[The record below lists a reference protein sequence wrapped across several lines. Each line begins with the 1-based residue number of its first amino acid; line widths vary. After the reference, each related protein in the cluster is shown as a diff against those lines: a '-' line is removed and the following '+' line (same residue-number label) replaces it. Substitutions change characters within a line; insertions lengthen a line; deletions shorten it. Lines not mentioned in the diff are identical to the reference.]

1 MTKPS
6 SNISVEKQLEI
17 LHSIKKV
24 EAPDSL
30 LGKIQQRIENVEAAV
45 IPMNWISVA
54 AAVAVLFISIDVYVI
69 KQNST
74 SKTNLT
80 ELVPSQNNYLYHE

>member
-6 SNISVEKQLEI
+6 SNILVEKQLEI
-17 LHSIKKV
+17 LHTIKKV

-30 LGKIQQRIENVEAAV
+30 LVKIQQRIENVEAAV